1 MPGKRYDRQFKL
13 SAARLVLEGEIPVKG
28 LSDQLN
34 VPCCTLRRWAA
45 EYEADGEDAFP
56 GSGNPV
62 ANKDHEIL
70 KLKKEN
76 EELRKEVA
84 ILKNSGPSRG
94 KPKREVR
101 VREDRRA
108 WDERQ
113 EGMRGAGR
121 QQGRIL
127 CLPEP
132 PQIIE
137 ANSPRGAGAVR
148 RGHLLRQQS
157 QIRVE
162 ADRRRASQDRH
173 RRERQDRAAH
183 DGEERAGILQGPKK
197 HRRGGKA
204 SDKGANVLNGEFSV
218 KKRNSVWCGDIACI
232 PTREGWLY
240 LATYLDLLSR
250 KIVGWQVPPHQR
262 ESGNRRPWQRCEQGK
277 SGRRA
282 HGSHG

>member
-13 SAARLVLEGEIPVKG
+13 SAARLVLEGEISVKG

-34 VPCCTLRRWAA
+34 VPCCTLRRWSA

-62 ANKDHEIL
+62 ANKDYEIL

-84 ILKNSGPSRG
+84 ILKNPGLLEASPSVRFEFVRTGEHGMSVKKACGALGVSRG
-94 KPKREVR
+94 GYYAFLKRPKSS
-101 VREDRRA
+101 
-108 WDERQ
+108 RQ
-113 EGMRGAGR
+113 IA
-121 QQGRIL
+121 
-127 CLPEP
+127 
-132 PQIIE
+132 
-137 ANSPRGAGAVR
+137 RGAGAVR

-183 DGEERAGILQGPKK
+183 DGEEGAGILQGP
-197 HRRGGKA
+197 
-204 SDKGANVLNGEFSV
+204 
-218 KKRNSVWCGDIACI
+218 
-232 PTREGWLY
+232 
-240 LATYLDLLSR
+240 
-250 KIVGWQVPPHQR
+250 
-262 ESGNRRPWQRCEQGK
+262 
-277 SGRRA
+277 
-282 HGSHG
+282 